1 MNTVIS
7 DCKYIMYLY
16 LFTFIEYVL
25 LLDNICI
32 LCLCNVL
39 KYINYLEIAIFLI
52 KNNLNSILV
61 KFQCLVAT

>member
-1 MNTVIS
+1 
-7 DCKYIMYLY
+7 MYLY

-25 LLDNICI
+25 LLDNFCI

-39 KYINYLEIAIFLI
+39 KYINYLEIAVFLI

-61 KFQCLVAT
+61 KFLCLVAT